1 LVAIMTKKVLKNLA
15 ALAGFFVIGSIVTS
29 FIFPVTFAEDARA
42 SARIA
47 QYVAD
52 HYEFAARSKVVP
64 DRKPIFPSPSGRLL
78 WFIPSP
84 HGVKI
89 YSVTETNAQNEILEL
104 IRNYRIEAGLRPV
117 NVTFY
122 REENF
127 TFSTN
132 HDGSAVSGSRGEEEV
147 LRSVRLD

>member
-1 LVAIMTKKVLKNLA
+1 M
-15 ALAGFFVIGSIVTS
+15 
-29 FIFPVTFAEDARA
+29 
-42 SARIA
+42 
-47 QYVAD
+47 
-52 HYEFAARSKVVP
+52 VP
-64 DRKPIFPSPSGRLL
+64 GRKPVFPSPSGRLL

-122 REENF
+122 REENI
-127 TFSTN
+127 TLRTN
-132 HDGSAVSGSRGEEEV
+132 GSLVSGSRGKEEV
-147 LRSVRLD
+147 LRSGKID